1 MPAGGEHLEEQQ
13 ADSTTA
19 VVTMSEMAEVA
30 HNQDLP
36 LYSVKS
42 ELEDD
47 YSSAGEYTASC
58 GPVDLSE
65 GALRVS
71 EN

>member
-1 MPAGGEHLEEQQ
+1 
-13 ADSTTA
+13 
-19 VVTMSEMAEVA
+19 MSEMAEVG

-71 EN
+71 WD